1 MITLIKYRGNNIYAL
16 YEKST
21 GKVLMSACH
30 FDRRLSREEKLIID
44 PFLERFKASL
54 YGT

>member
-1 MITLIKYRGNNIYAL
+1 MIHLRDYRGNNINGL

-21 GKVLMSACH
+21 GKALMSAYH

-44 PFLERFKASL
+44 PFL
-54 YGT
+54 